1 MYVLHKGVPMH
12 DQGSS
17 QCELKSN
24 YFRLSLLLSLTVTLL
39 IVFFHESLFT
49 NAAGPPSCLTVSA
62 PGSVWKNLPLV
73 SPQAGTFTAEIDAT
87 PLAAG
92 MSGGVGLSNGSQTT
106 FAGLACAARFYTD
119 GKIQARNGGGYA
131 AANTIPYSANT
142 TYHFRFVV
150 NVPAH
155 TYSVYVTPSGGNEQI
170 VGLNYAFRPEQ
181 ATVSSVNN
189 WALFS
194 DIGSMRACGFGA
206 PCYTAT
212 AGSGW
217 INNSFTSQSTAFT
230 AEWDATPLAAN
241 ISAVMALSNG
251 AQNSVTAFACLTRF
265 FTDGKIQ
272 ARDGG
277 TYNSASPISYTA
289 NTTYHFRLVVNVPSH
304 TYSIYVT
311 PAGGS
316 EQLVGLNYTF
326 RTEQSTVS
334 ALNNQGL
341 IVDTATGSARLC
353 NFVICPTDKW
363 GITKLN
369 PTISGGREW
378 FSKWDNGQART
389 FGFAQ
394 DPYDLEFHGRGD
406 GTYTIDGQGVLT
418 AFGMGEGGVR
428 MYVYDQNYPTTS
440 GSDITPFK
448 KWNNVEVTVYYMR
461 VNDTNEDFAGMVAA
475 AKINHD
481 NTASD
486 PCGAR
491 GYYGRFRH
499 DGGIDFDKEI
509 RHPEP
514 EERPRD
520 TKPWSVLP
528 SNVWIG
534 YKYIV
539 RDVNNGTHVKLE
551 LWRDLTDAANG
562 GTWEMLHDE
571 VDTGDWGTGETP
583 RAPGKDPAQIM
594 TGPNLSV
601 FIRDDFVS
609 EVRYKKWSIREIA
622 PQ

>member
-1 MYVLHKGVPMH
+1 MH
-12 DQGSS
+12 YQGSS
-17 QCELKSN
+17 QSGLKSN

-49 NAAGPPSCLTVSA
+49 NAAGPPACVTVSA
-62 PGSVWKNLPLV
+62 AGPVWQNLPLV

-87 PLAAG
+87 PLAA
-92 MSGGVGLSNGSQTT
+92 STDAGVGLSNGSQTT
-106 FAGLACAARFYTD
+106 FSGLACVARFNGTE
-119 GKIQARNGGGYA
+119 GKIDARNGGGYA
-131 AANTIPYSANT
+131 AANSIPYSPNT

-170 VGLNYAFRPEQ
+170 VGLNYAFRTEQ
-181 ATVSSVNN
+181 AAVSSLNN
-189 WALFS
+189 WSLFS
-194 DIGSMRACGFGA
+194 DVGSMRACGFGA
-206 PCYTAT
+206 PCYTAN
-212 AGSGW
+212 AGAGW
-217 INNSFTSQSTAFT
+217 INNAFTSQSTAFT
-230 AEWDATPLAAN
+230 AEWDATPSATN
-241 ISAVMALSNG
+241 IDAVMGLSNG
-251 AQNSVTAFACLTRF
+251 SQTAFEQFACLTRF

-277 TYNSASPISYTA
+277 NYNSASPIFYTA

-316 EQLVGLNYTF
+316 EQLVGLNYAF

-334 ALNNQGL
+334 ALNNQGF

-353 NFVICPTDKW
+353 NFVISPTDKW

-389 FGFAQ
+389 FTWGQ
-394 DPYDLEFHGRGD
+394 DPYDPEFHGRGD
-406 GTYTIDGQGVLT
+406 GLYTIDGQGILKAAST
-418 AFGMGEGGVR
+418 GDGGVR
-428 MYVYDQNYPTTS
+428 MYVYDQTYQDTGYDPNL
-440 GSDITPFK
+440 FK
-448 KWNNVEVTVYYMR
+448 TWNNVEVTVYYMR
-461 VNDTNEDFAGMVAA
+461 VSDIGVAYAGMVAG
-475 AKINHD
+475 AKIRHVPD
-481 NTASD
+481 SD
-486 PCGAR
+486 LCGTR

-509 RHPEP
+509 RHPNSV
-514 EERPRD
+514 PRARG

-551 LWRDLTDAANG
+551 LWRDLTDGANG
-562 GTWEMLHDE
+562 GTWEKLHDD
-571 VDTGDWGTGETP
+571 VDSGGWGAGLTP
-583 RAPGKDPAQIM
+583 CASGVDPAQIM
-594 TGPNLSV
+594 TGRNLSV
-601 FIRDDFVS
+601 FIRDDNVS
-609 EVRYKKWSIREIA
+609 DVRYKKWSIREIG

>member
-1 MYVLHKGVPMH
+1 MH
-12 DQGSS
+12 YQGSS
-17 QCELKSN
+17 QYGSKSN
-24 YFRLSLLLSLTVTLL
+24 YFRLSLTFAITVAMLMA
-39 IVFFHESLFT
+39 FFQQSLFT
-49 NAAGPPSCLTVSA
+49 NAAGPPPCITVSA
-62 PGSVWKNLPLV
+62 PAAVWKNLPFV

-106 FAGLACAARFYTD
+106 FGGLACAARFFTH
-119 GKIQARNGGGYA
+119 GRIEARNGSNYE
-131 AANTIPYSANT
+131 AANTILYSPNT

-155 TYSVYVTPSGGNEQI
+155 TYSVYVTPAGGSEQI

-181 ATVSSVNN
+181 ASVSSLNN
-189 WALFS
+189 WSLFS
-194 DIGSMRACGFGA
+194 DIGSMQACGFGA

-212 AGSGW
+212 AGAGW
-217 INNSFTSQSTAFT
+217 INNPFTSQSTAFT
-230 AEWDATPLAAN
+230 AEWDATPSATN

-251 AQNSVTAFACLTRF
+251 AQTSVTAFACLTRF
-265 FTDGKIQ
+265 WTDGKIQ
-272 ARDGG
+272 ARNGG
-277 TYNSASPISYTA
+277 DYNSASPISYTA

-316 EQLVGLNYTF
+316 EQVVGLNYAF

-353 NFVICPTDKW
+353 NFVIRPTDKW

-389 FGFAQ
+389 FTWGQ
-394 DPYDLEFHGRGD
+394 EDPYDPELHGRGN
-406 GTYTIDGQGVLT
+406 GTYIINGQGVLT
-418 AFGMGEGGVR
+418 AKSPLGVGPVR

-440 GSDITPFK
+440 GADITPFK
-448 KWNNVEVTVYYMR
+448 KWNNVEVTVYYKR
-461 VNDTNEDFAGMVAA
+461 VSDSGNPNNGMVAA

-481 NTASD
+481 NTD
-486 PCGAR
+486 DVPCSAR
-491 GYYGRFRH
+491 GYYGKFQH
-499 DGGIDFDKEI
+499 DGKTRFEKEL
-509 RHPEP
+509 RHTDSWVKTEP
-514 EERPRD
+514 ISW
-520 TKPWSVLP
+520 WSVLP
-528 SNVWIG
+528 SHVWIG

-539 RDVNNGTHVKLE
+539 RDVNNGTHVRLE
-551 LWRDLTDAANG
+551 LWRDLTDGANG
-562 GTWEMLHDE
+562 GTWEMVDEE
-571 VDTGDWGTGETP
+571 VDAGGWGTGMP
-583 RAPGKDPAQIM
+583 PCAPDKDPAQIM

-601 FIRDDFVS
+601 FIRNDDVTD
-609 EVRYKKWSIREIA
+609 VQYKKWSIREIA